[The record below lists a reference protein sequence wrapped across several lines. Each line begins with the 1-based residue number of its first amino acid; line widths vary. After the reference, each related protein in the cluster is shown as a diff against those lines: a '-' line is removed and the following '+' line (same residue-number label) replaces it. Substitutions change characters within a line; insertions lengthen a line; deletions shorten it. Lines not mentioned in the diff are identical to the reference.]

1 LTLTHSQISHFN
13 EQGYLVVEDV
23 LSTEEVAT
31 YKRACDELST
41 QARGLTESTDRF
53 KLQVFE
59 EKSPMVQ
66 QVGDPHEMS
75 GTWLDL
81 TKDPRLLDPVE
92 DLLGPDI
99 QLYYSQLMMKVP
111 RQGFSAPWHQDF
123 AFFPHDGTKSLAC
136 TVAIDDATL
145 ENGCLRVIPGSHKL
159 GLLNHYK
166 DGVFTGILQ
175 DFSSF
180 DVETEVPLQAS
191 AGSLLFWHSLTLH
204 SSHPNRSDTPR
215 RALVVEY
222 KDPADRL
229 LAGSFNA
236 RGEVRNI
243 GLMVRGHDPSHDLMA
258 PL

>member
-1 LTLTHSQISHFN
+1 MALTRDQIDHFTQ
-13 EQGYLVVEDV
+13 QGYLVVEDV
-23 LSTEEVAT
+23 FATSEMIT
-31 YKRACDELST
+31 YKRACDELSA
-41 QARGLTESTDRF
+41 QAKGLTASTDRF
-53 KLQVFE
+53 KLQVFG
-59 EKSPMVQ
+59 EKTLMVQ

-81 TKDPRLLDPVE
+81 MKDPRLLDRVE
-92 DLLGPDI
+92 QLLGSNI
-99 QLYYSQLMMKVP
+99 QLYYSQLMMKAS
-111 RQGFSAPWHQDF
+111 RQGFAAPWHQDF
-123 AFFPHDGTKSLAC
+123 AFFPHDGTRSLAC

-166 DGVFTGILQ
+166 DGVFTGVVQ
-175 DFSSF
+175 DFTAF
-180 DVETEVPLQAS
+180 DADTEIPLPAK

-204 SSHPNRSDTPR
+204 SSHPNQSEEPR

-229 LAGSFNA
+229 LAGSFNT

-243 GLMVRGHDPSHDLMA
+243 GLMVRGHDPSHDLMS